1 MGIRVCRFIFSLGLL
16 AILSPL
22 SHTQDSASRL
32 SRIQHN
38 INNSKAAIDQLPD
51 AAKTAMADER
61 NSLERLGS
69 LANRMAGIVT
79 KDQGKRFGSGWQP
92 SLGWEQGGADENGLA
107 QVNNPARDLRFSPF
121 LGFTQNN
128 AVTARCGENVVVAFE
143 DSAST
148 METLFTG
155 QGGVSFV
162 TSASGTGG
170 ISSIGYATS
179 HNGGESFKDRGAVNP
194 GPNVDTMLFREP
206 AVACSDPN
214 HFYLATYAFVSSGQ
228 GHLEPLRAILLSQ
241 SSDGGDTWSD
251 PVTVAVTGLDVSVD
265 RVADPW
271 IAVDPSNHKRVYIS
285 YTHDVITAFPDAA
298 ECFGKSK
305 VEVMSSTDGGKTF
318 DPTPRIV
325 DSRCWLNG
333 DLSVPLDFFDMGTR
347 MAISSNGR
355 VTVAWL
361 GQAPF
366 DGAGFVQQ
374 AILVNSFVPG
384 GPTPS
389 SVTVDSVFQG
399 GSIVEEPFIA
409 TIPPFPA
416 GLGNFPDINGFGQ
429 AIVPTLQGGIYN
441 VRGFDLAVD
450 HSGGPKD
457 GSVYLLWDDARN
469 GAGLAPEFE
478 DIFGTYNF
486 TDILY
491 AVSTDGGQTFT
502 PTRQLNSDTQPQ
514 PLVGRGHDHF
524 RPTAAVD
531 RNGTVAACWYDRRND
546 PQNYQFERF
555 CAESTNGGTS
565 WTEFRIPGSLSTPVV
580 LQDVL
585 LPGTNSMGENDS
597 LTTDF
602 SGHSP
607 GFIGGIQWMS
617 FGMNPDVKEVK
628 FR

>member
-1 MGIRVCRFIFSLGLL
+1 MCIRFRSLVLSLGIL
-16 AILSPL
+16 AFLAPL
-22 SHTQDSASRL
+22 SRAQDVASRI
-32 SRIQHN
+32 SRIQNN
-38 INNSKAAIDQLPD
+38 INNTKAAIDQLPD
-51 AAKTAMADER
+51 SVKRTMAQER
-61 NSLERLGS
+61 SSLERLAVT
-69 LANRMAGIVT
+69 ANRMAGIVA
-79 KDQGKRFGSGWQP
+79 KDQGKRFSSGWQP
-92 SLGWEQGGADENGLA
+92 SQGWEQGEADENGLV

-128 AVTARCGENVVVAFE
+128 AVTARCGDNVVVAFE

-162 TSASGTGG
+162 TTASGTGG

-206 AVACSDPN
+206 SVACSDPD

-228 GHLEPLRAILLSQ
+228 GHLLPLRAILLSR
-241 SSDGGDTWSD
+241 SSDGGETWSD
-251 PVTVAVTGLDVSVD
+251 PVTIVVTGLTFNAE
-265 RVADPW
+265 RVGDPW

-285 YTHDVITAFPDAA
+285 YTHQVINDLPLDDASCTG
-298 ECFGKSK
+298 ESK
-305 VEVMSSTDGGKTF
+305 VEVVSSTDGGNTF
-318 DPTPRIV
+318 DPTPRVV
-325 DSRCWLNG
+325 DSRCFLNG
-333 DLSVPLDFFDMGTR
+333 DLSIPLDFFDMGTR
-347 MAISSNGR
+347 MAVSSSGR

-366 DGAGFVQQ
+366 DGVGFFQQ
-374 AILVNSFVPG
+374 AILVNSFMPG
-384 GPTPS
+384 GPTPP

-399 GSIVEEPFIA
+399 GSVVEEPFIG

-416 GLGNFPDINGFGQ
+416 GLGNFPDIVGFGQ

-441 VRGFDLAVD
+441 IRGFDLAVD
-450 HSGGPKD
+450 HSGGPSD
-457 GSVYLLWDDARN
+457 GNVYLLWDDARN

-478 DIFGTYNF
+478 DILGTYNF
-486 TDILY
+486 TDIMY

-502 PTRQLNSDTQPQ
+502 STRQLNSDSQS
-514 PLVGRGHDHF
+514 VVARGHDHF

-555 CAESTNGGTS
+555 CAESTNRGTS

-585 LPGTNSMGENDS
+585 FQGTNSMGENDS

-607 GFIGGIQWMS
+607 GFIGGFQWMS

>member
-1 MGIRVCRFIFSLGLL
+1 MPIRIWRLTLCLGLIASLGLL
-16 AILSPL
+16 SQA
-22 SHTQDSASRL
+22 QDAASRI
-32 SRIQHN
+32 SRIQSN

-51 AAKTAMADER
+51 NVKLTMANER
-61 NSLERLGS
+61 LGLERL
-69 LANRMAGIVT
+69 ANTVNRTAGVVA
-79 KDQGKRFGSGWQP
+79 KDQGKRFSSGWQP
-92 SLGWEQGGADENGLA
+92 SQGWEQGGADENGLA

-128 AVTARCGENVVVAFE
+128 AVTARCGDNVVVAFE

-148 METLFTG
+148 LETLLTG
-155 QGGVSFV
+155 QGGVSFI
-162 TSASGTGG
+162 TTASGTGG

-179 HNGGESFKDRGAVNP
+179 HNGGLTFKDRGAVNP

-206 AVACSDPN
+206 SVACSDPD
-214 HFYLATYAFVSSGQ
+214 HFYLATYAFVSSGL
-228 GHLEPLRAILLSQ
+228 GHLIPARAILLSQ
-241 SSDGGDTWSD
+241 SNDGGDTWSD
-251 PVTVAVTGLDVSVD
+251 PVTIVATGLTLNVE

-285 YTHDVITAFPDAA
+285 YTHVLANDFPFDDTGCTG
-298 ECFGKSK
+298 EGK
-305 VEVMSSTDGGKTF
+305 VEVVSSTDGGNTF
-318 DPTPRIV
+318 DPTPRV
-325 DSRCWLNG
+325 LDSRCWLFG
-333 DLSVPLDFFDMGTR
+333 DLFDMGTR
-347 MAISSNGR
+347 MAISSTGR

-361 GQAPF
+361 GQFF
-366 DGAGFVQQ
+366 DTIGFVEQ
-374 AILVNSFVPG
+374 AILVNSFVPE
-384 GPTPS
+384 GPTPAPII
-389 SVTVDSVFQG
+389 VDGVLQG

-409 TIPPFPA
+409 TIPSFPA
-416 GLGNFPDINGFGQ
+416 GLGNFNDIVGLRQ

-450 HSGGPKD
+450 HSGGATD

-469 GAGLAPEFE
+469 GQGLAPEFE
-478 DIFGTYNF
+478 DIFGSYNF

-502 PTRQLNSDTQPQ
+502 PTRQLNSDTQS
-514 PLVGRGHDHF
+514 LIARGHDHF

-531 RNGTVAACWYDRRND
+531 RNGKVAACWYDRRND

-565 WTEFRIPGSLSTPVV
+565 WAEFRIPGSLSTPVV

-585 LPGTNSMGENDS
+585 FVGTNSMGENDS

-602 SGHSP
+602 SGHNP
-607 GFIGGIQWMS
+607 GFIGGFQWMS
-617 FGMNPDVKEVK
+617 SGMNPDVKSFK
-628 FR
+628 FE

>member
-1 MGIRVCRFIFSLGLL
+1 MRNRFRIVVVGLIAFLASLASAQTSTDRIK
-16 AILSPL
+16 AI
-22 SHTQDSASRL
+22 QN
-32 SRIQHN
+32 N
-38 INNSKAAIDQLPD
+38 INNTKTAIDQLPD
-51 AAKTAMADER
+51 NVKVTMAGER
-61 NSLERLGS
+61 GVLERLGS
-69 LANRMAGIVT
+69 ALNRMAGVVV
-79 KDQGKRFGSGWQP
+79 KDQGKRFGGGWQP
-92 SLGWEQGGADENGLA
+92 SQGWEQGGADENGLA
-107 QVNNPARDLRFSPF
+107 QVNNPARDARFSPF

-143 DSAST
+143 DSASAI
-148 METLFTG
+148 ETLFTG

-162 TSASGTGG
+162 TTASGTGG

-179 HNGGESFKDRGAVNP
+179 HNGGITFKDRGAVNP

-214 HFYLATYAFVSSGQ
+214 HFYLVTYAFVSSGQ
-228 GHLEPLRAILLSQ
+228 GHLAPLRAILLSQ

-271 IAVDPSNHKRVYIS
+271 IAIDPSNHKRVYIS
-285 YTHDVITAFPDAA
+285 YTHVVITAFPDAA
-298 ECFGKSK
+298 ECFGKAK
-305 VEVMSSTDGGKTF
+305 VEVVSSTDGGNTF
-318 DPTPRIV
+318 DPTPREV
-325 DSRCWLNG
+325 DSRCFLNG

-347 MAISSNGR
+347 MAVSSNGR

-366 DGAGFVQQ
+366 DGVGFVQQ
-374 AILVNSFVPG
+374 AILVNSFTPG
-384 GPTPS
+384 GPTPA
-389 SVTVDSVFQG
+389 SVTVDNVFQG
-399 GSIVEEPFIA
+399 GSIVEEPFIF
-409 TIPPFPA
+409 TNPPFPT
-416 GLGNFPDINGFGQ
+416 GIGNITDIVGFPQ

-441 VRGFDLAVD
+441 IRGFDLAVD
-450 HSGGPKD
+450 HSGGATD
-457 GSVYLLWDDARN
+457 GTVYLLWDDARN
-469 GAGLAPEFE
+469 GAFLAPEFE
-478 DIFGTYNF
+478 DIFGSYNF
-486 TDILY
+486 TDIMF

-502 PTRQLNSDTQPQ
+502 STRQLNSDTQS
-514 PLVGRGHDHF
+514 LIARGHDHF

-531 RNGTVAACWYDRRND
+531 RTGKVAACWYDRRND

-602 SGHSP
+602 SGRNP
-607 GFIGGIQWMS
+607 GFIGGFQWMS
-617 FGMNPDVKEVK
+617 SGMNPDVKEVR
-628 FR
+628 FP